1 MKAWRLG
8 VVIPAALCV
17 ALLPYACASAS
28 SKTSGATSRAVSRT
42 AYLCAVV
49 PKVDRLIVTRTAP
62 DRYSFTFP
70 TSVTVT
76 NAAAARAVAAS
87 ACALSVAPKNLP
99 TCPAAFFVSYRLVF
113 AVKGEKGM
121 GGEAINLN
129 PAGCHSVTGLGAV
142 RTTAVSM
149 GFYWLLGSAM
159 KIKNPG
165 LPTIEGTLR

>member
-1 MKAWRLG
+1 
-8 VVIPAALCV
+8 
-17 ALLPYACASAS
+17 
-28 SKTSGATSRAVSRT
+28 
-42 AYLCAVV
+42 
-49 PKVDRLIVTRTAP
+49 VDRLIVTRTAP
-62 DRYSFTFP
+62 DRYFFTFP
-70 TSVTVT
+70 TIVTVT

-129 PAGCHSVTGLGAV
+129 PTGSHSVTGLGAV
-142 RTTAVSM
+142 RTTAVST

-159 KIKNPG
+159 RIDNPG